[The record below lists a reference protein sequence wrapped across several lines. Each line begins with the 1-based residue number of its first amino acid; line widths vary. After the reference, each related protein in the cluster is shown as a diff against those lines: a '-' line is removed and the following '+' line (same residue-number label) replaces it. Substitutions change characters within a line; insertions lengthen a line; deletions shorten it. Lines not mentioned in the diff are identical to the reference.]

1 MEDIEQRPEGFE
13 SEIHQSLIEPILTA
27 GLPQRAAIVFLIVI
41 LFFLL
46 GLRSPLI
53 LPFVLMLYVPLKFL
67 TKEDHQFLDVFIQF
81 IKTPKRLF
89 P

>member
-1 MEDIEQRPEGFE
+1 MENIEQQPEGFE

-41 LFFLL
+41 LFFVL

-53 LPFVLMLYVPLKFL
+53 LPLVLMMYVPLKLL
-67 TKEDHQFLDVFIQF
+67 TREDHQFLDIFIQF
-81 IKTPKRLF
+81 VKTPKRLF